1 MYRATVDWPTENPSF
16 SSSPW
21 ILGAPQFGLA
31 RAISAMRRRTAAS
44 FRGRPNGPRDFH
56 FQKRRKPCRC
66 QPTTVSGLTM
76 RKCAAPMGPDLG
88 KAGPEGSV
96 DGGDRRMRRPPVEEG
111 ELLAESQV
119 LEHQLPAGPKSGM
132 RREE

>member
-1 MYRATVDWPTENPSF
+1 MDPRRAPVRIGPSHFGDEAADGRVLSRASQRPTRLPLPEKTKALPV
-16 SSSPW
+16 PADDC
-21 ILGAPQFGLA
+21 LGL
-31 RAISAMRRRTAAS
+31 
-44 FRGRPNGPRDFH
+44 DDEE
-56 FQKRRKPCRC
+56 
-66 QPTTVSGLTM
+66 
-76 RKCAAPMGPDLG
+76 CAAPTGPDLG

>member
-1 MYRATVDWPTENPSF
+1 MYRATVDWLMENPSF
-16 SSSPW
+16 SNSPW

-31 RAISAMRRRTAAS
+31 RAISAIRRRTAAS

-56 FQKRRKPCRC
+56 FQKRRA
-66 QPTTVSGLTM
+66 QPVPADDCLGLDDEE
-76 RKCAAPMGPDLG
+76 CAAPTGPDLG